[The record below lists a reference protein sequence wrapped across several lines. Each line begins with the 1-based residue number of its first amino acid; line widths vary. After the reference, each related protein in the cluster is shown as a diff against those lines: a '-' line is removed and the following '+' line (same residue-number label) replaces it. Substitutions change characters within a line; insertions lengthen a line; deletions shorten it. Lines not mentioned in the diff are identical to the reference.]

1 MVEVTDDKKVE
12 HVAKAM
18 REAYAKETG
27 ETPLIP
33 WEMSRAAH
41 AWLTCARAALDAE
54 RKFDAGKTQND

>member
-1 MVEVTDDKKVE
+1 MANVNDEAKVE

-27 ETPLIP
+27 EVPLIP
-33 WEMSRAAH
+33 WEMSRASH

-54 RKFDAGKTQND
+54 RKFEAEKTA